1 VAVRSGDVA
10 PFETGAFIERKSI
23 SEQGGP
29 APAFADPEGAVGVSG
44 LLVAAGFTIAVV
56 VALGAAVALGVAGA
70 DSDEALHDVNGLY
83 EHPATQRTRAA

>member
-1 VAVRSGDVA
+1 MAVRSGDVA

-56 VALGAAVALGVAGA
+56 VALGTAVSGVAA
-70 DSDEALHDVNGLY
+70 DSIEALHDVKGLY
-83 EHPATQRTRAA
+83 EHPAIQRARAA

>member
-1 VAVRSGDVA
+1 
-10 PFETGAFIERKSI
+10 
-23 SEQGGP
+23 
-29 APAFADPEGAVGVSG
+29 VGVSG